1 LGHKDSLCSS
11 SGSGCTRLGACM
23 ASADYANIKHSV
35 RLSLGSK
42 SSKIPTPWP
51 SQLTLKGV
59 SQTGD
64 RSRPKHLQK
73 KNPRRKNTFLAG
85 GLFI

>member
-1 LGHKDSLCSS
+1 
-11 SGSGCTRLGACM
+11 M

-42 SSKIPTPWP
+42 SSKILTPWP

-73 KNPRRKNTFLAG
+73 TKSEAQKHFSG
-85 GLFI
+85 GWVIYLEELRQALWLYGLGFISLIL

>member
-1 LGHKDSLCSS
+1 
-11 SGSGCTRLGACM
+11 M
-23 ASADYANIKHSV
+23 ASANYANIKHSV

-42 SSKIPTPWP
+42 SSEISTPWP

-64 RSRPKHLQK
+64 RSRPKHFTETKL
-73 KNPRRKNTFLAG
+73 PMRKNAFLAG
-85 GLFI
+85 YLS